1 MLNNLSDKQK
11 TKLVLE
17 IQKRIADSPD
27 PLLEEGLRDQLKN
40 IAKAGGVAALMA
52 LSTLKGAA
60 QSGDVPV
67 SRDVARSEVLSLAP
81 RLKLKNNMIDISDH
95 MQEWAPEEWN
105 RFKSSSGFKK
115 MGGKMQ
121 VDLDRFKEAGAW
133 ARLSEEMQG
142 AILAAVLDRA
152 VELNLRSTVMPEGG
166 EVIARI
172 QYDFKSYKAAKELPT
187 KKYKLQMQYT
197 SKGKKPVVDPEFEKA
212 FREATKAGKTNFTYK
227 GKDYVVKLAKG
238 SDAEKGF
245 IDVVLDDVQAVEIP

>member
-1 MLNNLSDKQK
+1 
-11 TKLVLE
+11 
-17 IQKRIADSPD
+17 
-27 PLLEEGLRDQLKN
+27 
-40 IAKAGGVAALMA
+40 
-52 LSTLKGAA
+52 
-60 QSGDVPV
+60 
-67 SRDVARSEVLSLAP
+67 
-81 RLKLKNNMIDISDH
+81 
-95 MQEWAPEEWN
+95 
-105 RFKSSSGFKK
+105 
-115 MGGKMQ
+115 MQ

-152 VELNLRSTVMPEGG
+152 VELNLRSTVVPEGG

-212 FREATKAGKTNFTYK
+212 FREAAKAGKTNFTYK
-227 GKDYVVKLAKG
+227 GKDYAVKLAKG